1 MNVDHVL
8 LGRGLSSINYA
19 SLYLRR
25 SHLNLTD
32 LNLTVASPTAKPPN
46 LIDRQYF
53 RLYGIAPSHDDHFLL
68 QEMPKSIISLL
79 GRILSP
85 VAANKKFTLC
95 LRSTVSHKIL

>member
-19 SLYLRR
+19 SLYSRR

-53 RLYGIAPSHDDHFLL
+53 RLYGIVQYFEGLWHF
-68 QEMPKSIISLL
+68 
-79 GRILSP
+79 ILCQS
-85 VAANKKFTLC
+85 VACNWREVPEKVLT
-95 LRSTVSHKIL
+95 I